1 MANHGKSI
9 QNTFENEED
18 GGPLRVIDIFCIIC
32 QLLDVQVAQGNAKK
46 ASLLLRYP
54 SDPEVVKVFR
64 NWVSYALLPENMP
77 ITSQL
82 NIWWMMTQILTS
94 SEFDFLFAFSVA
106 IGCLFIL
113 SLVLVLSCI
122 VCISRKCCR
131 RKSTNA
137 LKTTGY
143 KYTQV

>member
-77 ITSQL
+77 IAS
-82 NIWWMMTQILTS
+82 
-94 SEFDFLFAFSVA
+94 
-106 IGCLFIL
+106 
-113 SLVLVLSCI
+113 
-122 VCISRKCCR
+122 
-131 RKSTNA
+131 
-137 LKTTGY
+137 
-143 KYTQV
+143 